1 MSRPDS
7 GSETVVYSCPVLD
20 EAGGNLFVVRL
31 LLSKWR
37 HDGRRIVVVCF
48 VDEVRNVKDV

>member
-1 MSRPDS
+1 MF
-7 GSETVVYSCPVLD
+7 L
-20 EAGGNLFVVRL
+20 VRL